1 MSNIERE
8 HTVGSGVLKE
18 GGNKTHLL
26 EPTGVNLE
34 TTFKISEWE
43 DKIKKAASARIN
55 FEQQWYENLAF
66 YRGKQWVQW
75 ANSPIHESG
84 RALVQ
89 PKSARKRLV
98 FNRIMPIVRREF
110 TKLTKEEPQYFVQ
123 PNTTDQSDIA
133 AAQTG
138 EAIAEYLAFACSFN
152 KARRSAIWWATQ
164 CGTGFIKTT
173 YSESDTLPVG
183 QGGAEM
189 GGKIIYESPSPFHIF
204 VPYLELEDIQD
215 QPWVYHQRA
224 YDPGEVEEVYGKKIE
239 PKAEISTSNTETRFR
254 NAINIKQQNTAKQV
268 LVKEIWIKPC
278 KTFPTGNLV
287 VWAEGVILL
296 ETQEFPYKHGEF
308 PFQKITHIPSGG
320 FYGISTIEGL
330 IPMQKEYN
338 LTKSQLSE
346 ARDLTSKP
354 ALVAVKGSVDIKK
367 LKAVPGAVIEYM
379 PGADPPRRLI
389 NPDMPTYIDR
399 LIDMLLDDF
408 TDHAAQYEVSKG
420 TTPPGLEAAS
430 AIAYLQEQND
440 DMLYHTIAS
449 MEEAVS
455 QSGRQSLSLVQQ
467 YWPQTRII
475 NTISKTHLQ
484 GAIEFKGSDLKNNI
498 DLRVVS
504 DSMAPRSRAA
514 KQASVIEL
522 VKLGA
527 VEPNMALKYFQMS
540 ETSAMYDELHTDIN
554 QVKRENLRLAR
565 GEQFEPNKFDDHR
578 IHVQEH
584 QTFQKTQEY
593 ELLPDETKAFIDQHV
608 EMHMTIEVAQT
619 LKGNNGPGTNAE
631 PTDGEPISAG
641 DEQPGDPG
649 AI

>member
-1 MSNIERE
+1 MSMTETPDISE
-8 HTVGSGVLKE
+8 
-18 GGNKTHLL
+18 
-26 EPTGVNLE
+26 VNLE
-34 TTFKISEWE
+34 TAFKISEWE

-75 ANSPIHESG
+75 ASSPIHESG

-89 PKSARKRLV
+89 PRSSRKRLV

-110 TKLTKEEPQYFVQ
+110 TKLSKEEPQYWVQ

-133 AAQTG
+133 ASQTG
-138 EAIAEYLAFACSFN
+138 EAIAEYLAHACSFN
-152 KARRSAIWWATQ
+152 KARRSATWWATQ
-164 CGTGFIKTT
+164 TGTGFLKTT
-173 YSESDTLPVG
+173 YSEAETLPVG
-183 QGGAEM
+183 KDGEPM
-189 GGKIIYESPSPFHIF
+189 GGKIIYEAPSPFHIF
-204 VPYLELEDIQD
+204 VPYLELEDVQD

-224 YDPGEVEEVYGKKIE
+224 YDPGEVAQVYGKKVE
-239 PKAEISTSNTETRFR
+239 PKTEISTSNTETRFR
-254 NAINIKQQNTAKQV
+254 NAINIKQNNTAKQV

-278 KTFPTGNLV
+278 KTFPKGNLV
-287 VWAEGVILL
+287 VWAEGTILL
-296 ETQEFPYKHGEF
+296 ETQEFPYAHGQF

-354 ALVAVKGSVDIKK
+354 ALVAVKGSVDVKK
-367 LKAVPGAVIEYM
+367 LRAVPGAVIEYM

-399 LIDMLLDDF
+399 LLDMLLDDF
-408 TDHAAQYEVSKG
+408 QDNAAQYEVSKG

-455 QSGRQSLSLVQQ
+455 QSGSQSLSLVKQ
-467 YWPQTRII
+467 YWTQTRII
-475 NTISKTHLQ
+475 NTVSKTHLQ
-484 GAIEFKGSDLKNNI
+484 GAIEFKGSDLKNNT
-498 DLRVVS
+498 DVRVVT

-522 VKLGA
+522 IKLGA
-527 VEPNMALKYFQMS
+527 IEPNMGLKYFQMS
-540 ETSAMYDELHTDIN
+540 ETNAMYDEIHTDIN

-565 GEQFEPNKFDDHR
+565 GEMFEPNKFDDHVV
-578 IHVQEH
+578 HVQGH

-593 ELLPDETKAFIDQHV
+593 ELLPNEIKAQIDQHV

-619 LKGNNGPGTNAE
+619 IKGNSGPGNAAI
-631 PTDGEPISAG
+631 PGNAQPVPDGTERS
-641 DEQPGDPG
+641 GDPG